1 MTPKPTTLLPYTAQ
15 EHQLAHQF
23 LVEEAH
29 LLDTLRFDEW
39 FALLTDDISYSMPV
53 RVTAVKAVDEGSV
66 QTMHHFSEDR
76 YSVRKRV
83 DRFLTTHAWAED
95 PQSRLRH
102 HITNVR
108 TFATDDAATFAVES
122 ALFLFRSRGDR
133 NPPDVL
139 SAGRSDLLRQTPD
152 GFRLCSRVIQVD
164 EAVLRMQN
172 LAVFL

>member
-1 MTPKPTTLLPYTAQ
+1 MAPAVTALLPYTSA

-29 LLDTLRFDEW
+29 LLDTLQFEAW
-39 FALLTDDISYSMPV
+39 FALLTDDVTYTMPV
-53 RVTAVKAVDEGSV
+53 RVTAVKAVDESTV

-76 YSVRKRV
+76 YSLRKRV
-83 DRFLTTHAWAED
+83 DRFLTAHAWTED

-102 HITNVR
+102 HVTNVR
-108 TFATDDAATFAVES
+108 TFATDDPSAFSVES

-139 SAGRSDLLRQTPD
+139 SAGRTDVLRQTVD
-152 GFRLCSRVIQVD
+152 GLRLASRSIRAD